1 MASAFL
7 LLPKASIALAL
18 VLALLLDSL
27 PRGLARRRT
36 LIFTVAVL
44 LAGAVLGAAGIGR
57 TASFMSGALLVDRYS
72 IFSDIVLLMIGAVVT
87 LAALDGLGA
96 RDDAG
101 DFVSLLFL
109 SLAGA
114 SALASAGNLIV
125 VFLGIELAII
135 PTFALVAFRA
145 EDRLSFEAA
154 LKYFLL
160 SVFASAVLLFGLSL
174 VYGATGTVALAA
186 AGAGSGAG
194 AGLSGVAG
202 SGLLL
207 VGLALTLVGFGF
219 KLAAFPFHQ
228 WLPDAFEVSHPE
240 VAAFLAVAPK
250 LAAVVALVRILE
262 SLAGQSASW
271 TAALAGV
278 ALLTMLWGNLG
289 AFRQRRL
296 PRLLAYSAIAHAGY
310 ALVGLAGGGPRGMDG
325 AVVYFAAY
333 SAAAVGAFL
342 VVAVLKLHGLG
353 DRLADVR
360 GLGRTH
366 PLLAVSMSV
375 FMISMVGVPLFAGF
389 WGKFSVFLGAVEGG
403 VVWLAVVGVLNSAA
417 SFGYYGNVIRL
428 MYLDA
433 GGAPWPGVRVEAER
447 LPWSLRL
454 ALGATVFF
462 TLLLGIVPA
471 LLFGALG
478 VVAAGS

>member
-1 MASAFL
+1 MASTFL

-36 LIFTVAVL
+36 QILIVGVL
-44 LAGAVLGAAGIGR
+44 LVGAVVGAVGIGR
-57 TASFMSGALLVDRYS
+57 TASFMSGGLLVDRYS
-72 IFSDIVLLMIGAVVT
+72 IFTDIVLLVIGALVA

-96 RDDAG
+96 GEDAG
-101 DFVSLLFL
+101 DFLTLLFL
-109 SLAGA
+109 ALAGA

-125 VFLGIELAII
+125 VFLAIELAII
-135 PTFALVAFRA
+135 PTFALVAFRS
-145 EDRLSFEAA
+145 EDRRSFESA

-174 VYGATGTVALAA
+174 VYGATGSVALAA
-186 AGAGSGAG
+186 AGQAG
-194 AGLSGVAG
+194 AGIAD

-207 VGLALTLVGFGF
+207 VGVALTLVGFGF

-250 LAAVVALVRILE
+250 LGAMVALVRILE
-262 SLAGQSASW
+262 SLAGQSAAW

-289 AFRQRRL
+289 AFRQVRL

-310 ALVGLAGGGPRGMDG
+310 ALVGTAGGGPRGMDG

-342 VVAVLKLHGLG
+342 VVAAMKRRGLG
-353 DRLADVR
+353 DRLADIR

-366 PLLAVSMSV
+366 PLLAVSMAV
-375 FMISMVGVPLFAGF
+375 FMISMIGVPLFAGF

-428 MYLDA
+428 MYMDPEEAPVLDA
-433 GGAPWPGVRVEAER
+433 GEKGPV
-447 LPWSLRL
+447 PWSMRL
-454 ALGATVFF
+454 ALGAAVFF

-478 VVAAGS
+478 VAASVN

>member
-27 PRGLARRRT
+27 PRGSARRRT
-36 LIFTVAVL
+36 LMLTVGVL

-72 IFSDIVLLMIGAVVT
+72 IFSDIVLLVIGAVVT

-96 RDDAG
+96 GDDAG
-101 DFVSLLFL
+101 DFVLLLFL

-114 SALASAGNLIV
+114 SALASAGTLIV

-135 PTFALVAFRA
+135 PTFALVAFRSD
-145 EDRLSFEAA
+145 DRLSFEAA

-174 VYGATGTVALAA
+174 VYGATGSVALAA
-186 AGAGSGAG
+186 AGAA
-194 AGLSGVAG
+194 ASGVAD

-262 SLAGQSASW
+262 SLAGQSTSW
-271 TAALAGV
+271 TATLAGV

-289 AFRQRRL
+289 AFRQVRL

-333 SAAAVGAFL
+333 SAAVVGAFL
-342 VVAVLKLHGLG
+342 VVAVLKRHGLG
-353 DRLADVR
+353 DRLADIR

-366 PLLAVSMSV
+366 PLLAVSMTV

-428 MYLDA
+428 MYLD
-433 GGAPWPGVRVEAER
+433 PVEAPAAAGAVKAER
-447 LPWSLRL
+447 VPWSVRL

-478 VVAAGS
+478 VAAAGS

>member
-7 LLPKASIALAL
+7 LLPKASIGLAL
-18 VLALLLDSL
+18 LLALLLDSL

-36 LIFTVAVL
+36 LILTVAVL

-72 IFSDIVLLMIGAVVT
+72 IFSDIVLLVIGAVVT
-87 LAALDGLGA
+87 LAALDSLGA
-96 RDDAG
+96 SDDAG
-101 DFVSLLFL
+101 DFFALLFL
-109 SLAGA
+109 SLVGA

-135 PTFALVAFRA
+135 PTFALVAFRPD
-145 EDRLSFEAA
+145 DRLSFEAA

-174 VYGATGTVALAA
+174 VYGTTGSVALGAA
-186 AGAGSGAG
+186 GAGAGAGSG
-194 AGLSGVAG
+194 GVAD

-262 SLAGQSASW
+262 SLIGQSTSW

-342 VVAVLKLHGLG
+342 VVAVLKRQGLG
-353 DRLADVR
+353 DRLADIR

-366 PLLAVSMSV
+366 PLPAASMAI

-403 VVWLAVVGVLNSAA
+403 VVWLAVVGVVNSAA

-433 GGAPWPGVRVEAER
+433 GEAPAPGAGVEAER

-478 VVAAGS
+478 VGIAGP

>member
-1 MASAFL
+1 MGDAFL
-7 LLPKASIALAL
+7 LLPKGAMGLAL
-18 VLALLLDSL
+18 LLALLLDSL
-27 PRGLARRRT
+27 PAGRARRRT
-36 LIFTVAVL
+36 LMVAVGVL
-44 LAGAVLGAAGIGR
+44 TAGAVLAAVGVGR
-57 TASFMSGALLVDRYS
+57 SASFMSGALLVDRYS
-72 IFSDIVLLMIGAVVT
+72 VFSDIVLLVLGAVVG
-87 LAALDGLGA
+87 LAALDGVGA

-101 DFVSLLFL
+101 DFYSLLLL
-109 SLAGA
+109 SLAGS

-145 EDRLSFEAA
+145 EDRASFEAA

-174 VYGATGTVALAA
+174 IFGGTGTVALGA
-186 AGAGSGAG
+186 AGATAG
-194 AGLSGVAG
+194 AAAG
-202 SGLLL
+202 SGLL
-207 VGLALTLVGFGF
+207 VAGIALTLVGFGF

-240 VAAFLAVAPK
+240 VAAFLAVGPK

-262 SLAGQSASW
+262 SLTGQSASW
-271 TAALAGV
+271 AAALAGV
-278 ALLTMLWGNLG
+278 ALLTMVWGNLG

-310 ALVGLAGGGPRGMDG
+310 ALVGLAGGGARGMDG

-342 VVAVLKLHGLG
+342 VVAVMRRHGMG
-353 DRLADVR
+353 DRLADIR
-360 GLGRTH
+360 GLGRTR
-366 PLLAVSMSV
+366 PLLAASMAV

-403 VVWLAVVGVLNSAA
+403 VVWLAVVGVVNSAA

-428 MYLDA
+428 MYLD
-433 GGAPWPGVRVEAER
+433 PAEDAVPAAR
-447 LPWSLRL
+447 EVPLSVRL
-454 ALGATVFF
+454 ALGATVFL
-462 TLLLGIVPA
+462 TLLLGVVPA

-478 VVAAGS
+478 VSAG

>member
-18 VLALLLDSL
+18 ALALLLDSL
-27 PRGLARRRT
+27 PRGLARRRA
-36 LIFTVAVL
+36 LIVAVGVL

-72 IFSDIVLLMIGAVVT
+72 IFSDIVLLVIGAVVT

-96 RDDAG
+96 GDDAG

-114 SALASAGNLIV
+114 SALASAGTLIV

-135 PTFALVAFRA
+135 PTFALVAFRSD
-145 EDRLSFEAA
+145 DRLSFEAA

-160 SVFASAVLLFGLSL
+160 SVFASAVLLFGLAL

-186 AGAGSGAG
+186 AGAGAG
-194 AGLSGVAG
+194 AGLGGVAD

-262 SLAGQSASW
+262 SLAGQSTSW

-289 AFRQRRL
+289 AFRQIRL
-296 PRLLAYSAIAHAGY
+296 PRLLAYSSIAHAGY

-342 VVAVLKLHGLG
+342 VVAVLKRHGLG
-353 DRLADVR
+353 DRLVDIR

-366 PLLAVSMSV
+366 PLLAVSMAI

-428 MYLDA
+428 MYLD
-433 GGAPWPGVRVEAER
+433 PVEAPAADVAMKAER
-447 LPWSLRL
+447 VPWSVRL

-478 VVAAGS
+478 VAAAGS